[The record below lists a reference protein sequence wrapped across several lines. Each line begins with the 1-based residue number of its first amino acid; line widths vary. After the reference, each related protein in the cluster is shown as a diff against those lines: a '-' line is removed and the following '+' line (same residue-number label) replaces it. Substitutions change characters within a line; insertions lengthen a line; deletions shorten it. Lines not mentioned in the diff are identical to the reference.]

1 MLDGVDGITLLDELM
16 DFLSLQPDE
25 VSLLPPEPQRT
36 AFVAHRFDERGE
48 QAMDKLARFLGLL
61 GFAVITGRAY
71 SPKSIAD
78 KVRSRMEQQ
87 AIVFVILTPGDD
99 ATWLVQES
107 AIAKIQGKPLFLLKE
122 TSAEFKSGI
131 LADHEYIPFEN
142 GRVESCFVPILE
154 GMREIGY
161 ATE

>member
-1 MLDGVDGITLLDELM
+1 
-16 DFLSLQPDE
+16 
-25 VSLLPPEPQRT
+25 
-36 AFVAHRFDERGE
+36 
-48 QAMDKLARFLGLL
+48 MDKLARFLGLL